1 MDTLAWILVGQGAGK
16 QPDKDRLARG
26 LALLQKAHALTPK
39 ARDIRY
45 HLAAA
50 MAMQGDRAGARK
62 ELEALAAGDMAFA
75 QAGQARGLLAELRRD

>member
-1 MDTLAWILVGQGAGK
+1 
-16 QPDKDRLARG
+16 
-26 LALLQKAHALTPK
+26 
-39 ARDIRY
+39 
-45 HLAAA
+45 